1 MKNFAAGR
9 LPQHSSRKSSQGK
22 TPSSPEF
29 ERLIA
34 TFQRIAAI
42 NDPIE
47 RRFELNRAAPDH
59 GLPRAEM
66 RNLFEQWAITL
77 VGGQG

>member
-1 MKNFAAGR
+1 VKNLAGQ
-9 LPQHSSRKSSQGK
+9 LSLNNSRNSPQGK
-22 TPSSPEF
+22 TVCSPEF
-29 ERLIA
+29 QRLIA

-66 RNLFEQWAITL
+66 RNLFEQWAIAL